1 MLDILEANAGFALL
15 ESSDSQS
22 KDEATV
28 STASALLKINSLA
41 GHFESSLK
49 AKHEETS

>member
-1 MLDILEANAGFALL
+1 MQALL
-15 ESSDSQS
+15 ESSDSPS
-22 KDEATV
+22 KEEASV

-49 AKHEETS
+49 AKQ